1 MAANAPVL
9 VEDAISLLTKRYG
22 KPVPFGRSR
31 LLQFGTALTCSINY
45 SKKLRGDKFFFGLAK
60 EAVDPKF
67 TYPKTKLGEFA
78 LLVCGT
84 VDKIVVLPRAILLE
98 MTRNVPTRKLDIF
111 HEDKAFILQTTGH
124 PKLNVTEFLNQFP
137 QHRPPE
143 GETDTTV
150 STSTADR
157 SHVKI
162 QSHLIRL
169 GQAEGC
175 SVWVPPNDR
184 VLSYRGTN
192 FATLTLDRL
201 PNFGF
206 EENTRRIVHNID
218 VLWLTKN
225 IIRKAFEVESTT
237 SIYSGLL
244 RLNDLVLAQP
254 NNQIQLYIVAD
265 KRRRERVFNQLL
277 RPSFQE
283 LAPQCELLS
292 FDAVE
297 EAISRIE
304 SLKLGKSGRVSGLL
318 EGERFTI
325 PDRYIY
331 PSGV

>member
-1 MAANAPVL
+1 MAANAPLL
-9 VEDAISLLTKRYG
+9 VEDAIELLRKRYA
-22 KPVPFGRSR
+22 KPVAFGRSR
-31 LLQFGTALTCSINY
+31 LLRFGNALTCSINY
-45 SKKLRGDKFFFGLAK
+45 SKKLRGDKYFFGLAK
-60 EAVDPKF
+60 EVVDPRVK
-67 TYPKTKLGEFA
+67 YPETMLGEFA
-78 LLVCGT
+78 LLICGAA
-84 VDKIVVLPRAILLE
+84 DKIIVIPRAILLE
-98 MTRNVPTRKLDIF
+98 MTRDLPTRKLDVF
-111 HEDKAFILQTTGH
+111 AEDGGLILQTTGH
-124 PKLNVTEFLNQFP
+124 PKLNVTEFLNRFP
-137 QHRPPE
+137 EHRRPE
-143 GETDTTV
+143 VDDEG
-150 STSTADR
+150 SARNGKADR

-162 QSHLIRL
+162 QSYLIRL
-169 GQAEGC
+169 GRAEGC
-175 SVWVPPNDR
+175 TVWVPPGDR
-184 VLSYRGTN
+184 SLSYGGSG
-192 FATLTLDRL
+192 FAGMTLDRL

-225 IIRKAFEVESTT
+225 VIRKAFEVESTT

-254 NNQIQLYIVAD
+254 NNQIQLFIVAD
-265 KRRRERVFNQLL
+265 RKRRDRVFNQLL

-292 FDAVE
+292 FDVVE